1 MQETAMN
8 AKNEARSLGEDL
20 GGDAAA
26 MQQHIQD
33 RARELV
39 DEGKEA
45 MENLGTKVRG
55 QVRDRP
61 LTSLVVAG
69 SIGLLIGLLVG
80 RKL

>member
-1 MQETAMN
+1 MSATNET
-8 AKNEARSLGEDL
+8 RSLGADL
-20 GGDAAA
+20 DGDADAL
-26 MQQHIQD
+26 QQRIQD

-39 DEGKEA
+39 EDGKEA

-80 RKL
+80 RKI

>member
-1 MQETAMN
+1 MS

-20 GGDAAA
+20 DGDAAT

-33 RARELV
+33 RARALV
-39 DEGKEA
+39 EDGKEA
-45 MENLGTKVRG
+45 LENVGTKVRG
-55 QVRDRP
+55 QVRERP

-69 SIGLLIGLLVG
+69 GIGLLIGLLVG